1 MYKIAHI
8 ARPIAG
14 VGVYIKLLVKHID
27 DQKFEN
33 FLICNTLDKELIIK
47 DKSQKEIPKFQVN
60 LRRELNL
67 LKDVKCLFSII
78 NLLKKNKPDII
89 HCHSAKAGIL
99 GRIAGAYLKIPTIY
113 TPHAFSYLS
122 GENSLKRILF
132 LTVEKGFRFLPSRI
146 IACSNSEYN
155 RAVNELHFKK
165 NKVYIWNNSIEDI
178 TELKP
183 SKLLDKLPK
192 EFICSIGRPSYQ
204 KNIKMLLEVILQV
217 KNSIKDVHLVLLG
230 IGLES
235 AKIDQL
241 KEFIKNNHLVKNI
254 TMIPWLEREEALS
267 ILKEGYMYISS
278 ARYEGLP
285 YSVIEALSLS
295 KPCVVT
301 KVDGNKDLIIDNYNG
316 YLTELENTKNMTE
329 KILLIFNEKERT
341 EQMSKNSRKEY
352 LNKYNIEKNINE
364 LEKIYLSEIA
374 QYFQD
379 IT

>member
-14 VGVYIKLLVKHID
+14 VGVYVKLLVKHID

-33 FLICNTLDKELIIK
+33 FLICNKQSEEVIIK
-47 DKSQKEIPKFQVN
+47 DKSQNEIPKFQVN

-99 GRIAGAYLKIPTIY
+99 GRIAGAYLKIPTVY

-122 GENSLKRILF
+122 GVSSLKRTLF
-132 LTVEKGFRFLPSRI
+132 IIIEKIFRFLPSKI

-178 TELKP
+178 AELKP

-217 KNSIKDVHLVLLG
+217 KKSSKDIHLVLLG
-230 IGLES
+230 IGIES
-235 AKIDQL
+235 AEIDQL
-241 KEFIKNNHLVKNI
+241 KEFIKNNDLDKNI
-254 TMIPWLEREEALS
+254 TMMPWLEREETLS
-267 ILKEGYMYISS
+267 ILKESYMYISS

-316 YLTELENTKNMTE
+316 YLTELENTKNMAE
-329 KILLIFNEKERT
+329 KIISIFNEKELIKV
-341 EQMSKNSRKEY
+341 MSNNSRKEFI
-352 LNKYNIEKNINE
+352 NKYNIGKNINN
-364 LEKIYLSEIA
+364 LEEIYTSEIG
-374 QYFQD
+374 
-379 IT
+379 